1 MADAPPARPGLFS
14 GLAKILHL
22 HQLPQGP
29 KNTTTKGDA
38 AQLVS
43 PTRMNTPDVRKTL
56 ATTPLSPTP
65 ERAPISTSAST
76 QKTIPIRAPIPAP
89 IPAPTPTHA
98 PTLASPPPRTTIIS
112 PAPAPRQA
120 APAHPTIP
128 AAGISSMGSTH
139 PKWPISHELNPPHT
153 HAQSGVSKGIIVTD
167 YDRILDLVKARHPI
181 KLDEIA
187 RLLSLKEE
195 LVAQELQTLEDNG
208 LVEVKYPAFG
218 EPLIYF
224 KTPEA

>member
-1 MADAPPARPGLFS
+1 MADAPPARLGLFA

-22 HQLPQGP
+22 HQLPQATSGT
-29 KNTTTKGDA
+29 KNTSQKGDNTVLFSPA
-38 AQLVS
+38 RNNPAQPAKITPLPPVS
-43 PTRMNTPDVRKTL
+43 PAPIEQ
-56 ATTPLSPTP
+56 APLS
-65 ERAPISTSAST
+65 SAST
-76 QKTIPIRAPIPAP
+76 KKTPSSRAPIP
-89 IPAPTPTHA
+89 
-98 PTLASPPPRTTIIS
+98 SPV
-112 PAPAPRQA
+112 A
-120 APAHPTIP
+120 APANMMTTSALAPRASVAAQPTPRAP
-128 AAGISSMGSTH
+128 AHANIVPSAGLSSMGNTH
-139 PKWPISHELNPPHT
+139 PKWAVSHELNPPHT
-153 HAQSGVSKGIIVTD
+153 HAQPGISKGVIVTD

>member
-1 MADAPPARPGLFS
+1 MADAPPVRPGLFA

-22 HQLPQGP
+22 HQLPQATSGT
-29 KNTTTKGDA
+29 KNTSPKGDNTV
-38 AQLVS
+38 LFS
-43 PTRMNTPDVRKTL
+43 PARNTPIPSPKI
-56 ATTPLSPTP
+56 TPLPPVSTTST
-65 ERAPISTSAST
+65 ERAPLFAAST
-76 QKTIPIRAPIPAP
+76 KKTLPSRAPIPSPVAP
-89 IPAPTPTHA
+89 PANTMNAH
-98 PTLASPPPRTTIIS
+98 
-112 PAPAPRQA
+112 APAPRAPPAAAQPIPR
-120 APAHPTIP
+120 APAHPP
-128 AAGISSMGSTH
+128 LPSAGLSSMGNTH
-139 PKWPISHELNPPHT
+139 PKWAVSHELNPPHT
-153 HAQSGVSKGIIVTD
+153 HTQQGISKGVIVTD

>member
-1 MADAPPARPGLFS
+1 
-14 GLAKILHL
+14 
-22 HQLPQGP
+22 
-29 KNTTTKGDA
+29 
-38 AQLVS
+38 
-43 PTRMNTPDVRKTL
+43 
-56 ATTPLSPTP
+56 
-65 ERAPISTSAST
+65 
-76 QKTIPIRAPIPAP
+76 
-89 IPAPTPTHA
+89 
-98 PTLASPPPRTTIIS
+98 
-112 PAPAPRQA
+112 
-120 APAHPTIP
+120 
-128 AAGISSMGSTH
+128 MGNTH
-139 PKWPISHELNPPHT
+139 PKWPVSHELNPPHT
-153 HAQSGVSKGIIVTD
+153 HTQAGISKGIIITD

>member
-1 MADAPPARPGLFS
+1 MADAPPARPGLFA

-22 HQLPQGP
+22 HQLPQAAPGTKTISP
-29 KNTTTKGDA
+29 KGDSVVMVPPVRA
-38 AQLVS
+38 PAS
-43 PTRMNTPDVRKTL
+43 SANTSKTL
-56 ATTPLSPTP
+56 PV
-65 ERAPISTSAST
+65 
-76 QKTIPIRAPIPAP
+76 RAPIPSP
-89 IPAPTPTHA
+89 ISPPTKTA
-98 PTLASPPPRTTIIS
+98 LASAARSPSSVPPAAPR
-112 PAPAPRQA
+112 APARATVPS
-120 APAHPTIP
+120 
-128 AAGISSMGSTH
+128 AGLSSMGNTH
-139 PKWPISHELNPPHT
+139 PKWAVSHEVNPPHT
-153 HAQSGVSKGIIVTD
+153 HAQPGVSKGVIVTD

-208 LVEVKYPAFG
+208 LVDVKYPAFG